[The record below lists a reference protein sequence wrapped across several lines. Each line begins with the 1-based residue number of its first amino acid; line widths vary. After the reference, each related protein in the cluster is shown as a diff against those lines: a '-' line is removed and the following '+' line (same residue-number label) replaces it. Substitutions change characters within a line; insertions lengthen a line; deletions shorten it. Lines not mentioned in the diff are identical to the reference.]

1 MSAETAFVTLP
12 TGIIFLLFTCIHF
25 WVWGILRKMGGPR
38 VRRPPMKWSAIAE
51 SLSNACLQH
60 QHRLM
65 LHTKVHEDYQSDTD
79 LISEQ
84 KKNDIILS
92 LQKEML
98 IPCSVRRG
106 ILAL

>member
-1 MSAETAFVTLP
+1 
-12 TGIIFLLFTCIHF
+12 
-25 WVWGILRKMGGPR
+25 
-38 VRRPPMKWSAIAE
+38 
-51 SLSNACLQH
+51 
-60 QHRLM
+60 M